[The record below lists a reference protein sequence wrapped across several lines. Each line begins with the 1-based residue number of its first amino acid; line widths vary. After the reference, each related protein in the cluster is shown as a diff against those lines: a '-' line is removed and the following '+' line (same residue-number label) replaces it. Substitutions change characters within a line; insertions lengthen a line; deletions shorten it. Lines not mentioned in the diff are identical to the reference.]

1 MSSTEKAL
9 RLRKVKDHIN
19 QILMLTNDGL
29 IQVEID
35 LSDDDE
41 KVVYLDKYRKPICAV
56 SVKGK
61 SPLGIVKETFGEM

>member
-1 MSSTEKAL
+1 MSSTERAL

-41 KVVYLDKYRKPICAV
+41 RIVYLDKFRKPICTV